1 MHVYVLQEKKKQ
13 ATVQQIQSSACAHGQ
28 RNQNAHFKR
37 AIAHYFILI
46 FSPRNHSIN
55 HMLVNLSSF
64 AIHLILTHHTLPIIL
79 MCSQV
84 FLHFKPV
91 SLGFSIRNNHF
102 LQMIT
107 IYSGQNLFY
116 PNDQFLMLSWVA
128 FYNIVEFSHVQIQ
141 ITHCRSLSCSWNRE

>member
-28 RNQNAHFKR
+28 RNQNAHFKGLL
-37 AIAHYFILI
+37 AIILFYF
-46 FSPRNHSIN
+46 FPRNHSIN
-55 HMLVNLSSF
+55 HMLVNMSSF

>member
-1 MHVYVLQEKKKQ
+1 MYTCCRKRKSRPLCSRYNPRHVHTARVTKMHILKGYWPL
-13 ATVQQIQSSACAHGQ
+13 
-28 RNQNAHFKR
+28 F
-37 AIAHYFILI
+37 YF
-46 FSPRNHSIN
+46 HSIN
-55 HMLVNLSSF
+55 HMLVNMSSF
-64 AIHLILTHHTLPIIL
+64 AIHLILTHHKLPIVL
-79 MCSQV
+79 MCSPV

-128 FYNIVEFSHVQIQ
+128 FYNIVEFSHVKIQ
-141 ITHCRSLSCSWNRE
+141 ITHGWSLSCSWNWE

>member
-1 MHVYVLQEKKKQ
+1 MYTCCRKRKQ
-13 ATVQQIQSSACAHGQ
+13 ATLQQIQSSACAHGQ
-28 RNQNAHFKR
+28 SNQNAHFKGPLF
-37 AIAHYFILI
+37 YFI
-46 FSPRNHSIN
+46 FSLRNHSIN

-64 AIHLILTHHTLPIIL
+64 AIHLILTHHKLPIIL

-91 SLGFSIRNNHF
+91 SLGFSIRNNQI

-128 FYNIVEFSHVQIQ
+128 FYNIVEFSHVKIQ
-141 ITHCRSLSCSWNRE
+141 ITHGWSLSCSWNWE